1 MTAPWWYWAFLVV
14 NVALGAF
21 SQLLPLYA
29 YFLGASAGEVGL
41 LAAVGS
47 ATNIV
52 ASLFWGKLA
61 DLSPRRRP
69 LVLFGFWGITVCYAL
84 LAFLTRRNTLFPL
97 NAAATFLWMAA
108 GTAATLLVLTAFP
121 RERWEREIGRFNAY
135 SGIGWTIGLI
145 LGALWTTVLA
155 RLVGEGWALR
165 SLALMIALVA
175 GLAGFLAL
183 RSLPEPRSS
192 TKRTGFL
199 DWTLGVGTFVVE
211 RLRYGPT
218 YLVEALNPRQ
228 ILRFLQGRTAFGPEL
243 VLCYY
248 GELLSFVGFAL
259 VFAPFPVFLR
269 QKLNWPNQWVF
280 ALYVAHH
287 AIGIFAYAW
296 ARRAI
301 ALWGHR
307 PALAFALLV
316 RVGIFVGFA
325 AVGRGGGP
333 WLLPLLFALAG
344 ITWSF
349 FQLSTT
355 ALVSRLAPGELR
367 GQGLG
372 LYNAVAGLGNVIGAA
387 LGGYLADAF
396 GYAAPFLSGAA
407 LLFLTLPIFL
417 VEGRP
422 SS

>member
-1 MTAPWWYWAFLVV
+1 MSAPRWYWAFLVV

-61 DLSPRRRP
+61 DRTPRRRP
-69 LVLFGFWGITVCYAL
+69 LVLLGFWGIAACYAL
-84 LAFLTRRNTLFPL
+84 LAFLSRRGALFPL

-108 GTAATLLVLTAFP
+108 GTAATLLVLHAFP
-121 RERWEREIGRFNAY
+121 HERWEREIGRFNAF
-135 SGIGWTIGLI
+135 GGVGWTAGLI
-145 LGALWTTVLA
+145 LGALWTTALA
-155 RLVGEGWALR
+155 RLVGEGWGLR
-165 SLALMIALVA
+165 SLALMLALVA
-175 GLAGFLAL
+175 GFAGFLAF
-183 RSLPEPRSS
+183 RSLPEPRAVR
-192 TKRTGFL
+192 RTSFL
-199 DWTLGVGTFVVE
+199 DWTSGIGTFVVE

-218 YLVEALNPRQ
+218 YLLEALSPRQ

-269 QKLNWPNQWVF
+269 QKLGWPNEGVF

-287 AIGIFAYAW
+287 AIGIFAYEW

-301 ALWGHR
+301 ASWGHR

-316 RVGIFVGFA
+316 RVGIFAGFA
-325 AVGRGGGP
+325 AVGRGASP
-333 WLLPLLFALAG
+333 WILPLLFALAG
-344 ITWSF
+344 VTWSF

-355 ALVSRLAPGELR
+355 ALVSRLAPAELR

-417 VEGRP
+417 VESRP
-422 SS
+422 AP

>member
-1 MTAPWWYWAFLVV
+1 MSAPGWYWAFLVV

-29 YFLGASAGEVGL
+29 YFLGAGAGEVGL

-47 ATNIV
+47 ATHIV
-52 ASLFWGKLA
+52 ASLFWGKFA
-61 DLSPRRRP
+61 DLSARRRP
-69 LVLFGFWGITVCYAL
+69 LVVLGFWGVAACYAL
-84 LAFLTRRNTLFPL
+84 LAFLARRGALFPL
-97 NAAATFLWMAA
+97 NAGATFLWMAA
-108 GTAATLLVLTAFP
+108 GTAATLLVLSAFP
-121 RERWEREIGRFNAY
+121 RERWEREIGRFNAF
-135 SGIGWTIGLI
+135 GGVGWTVGLI
-145 LGALWTTVLA
+145 LGAVWTTLLA
-155 RLVGEGWALR
+155 RFVGEGWGLR
-165 SLALMIALVA
+165 SLALLIALVA
-175 GLAGFLAL
+175 GLSGFLAL
-183 RSLPEPRSS
+183 RSLPEPRA
-192 TKRTGFL
+192 KGRAGFW
-199 DWTLGVGTFVVE
+199 DWTLGLGTYVVE

-218 YLVEALNPRQ
+218 YLLEALSPRQ
-228 ILRFLQGRTAFGPEL
+228 LLRFLQGRTAFGPEL

-269 QKLNWPNQWVF
+269 QKLGWPNELVF

-287 AIGIFAYAW
+287 ALGIFAYDW

-301 ALWGHR
+301 AGWGHR

-316 RVGIFVGFA
+316 RVGIFAGFA
-325 AVGRGGGP
+325 AVGRGATP

-349 FQLSTT
+349 FQLATT
-355 ALVSRLAPGELR
+355 ALVSRLAPAELR
-367 GQGLG
+367 GQSLG

-422 SS
+422 SP

>member
-1 MTAPWWYWAFLVV
+1 MSAPGWYWAFLAV

-29 YFLGASAGEVGL
+29 YFLGAGAGEVGL

-47 ATNIV
+47 ATHIV
-52 ASLFWGKLA
+52 ASLFWGKFA
-61 DLSPRRRP
+61 DLSARRRP
-69 LVLFGFWGITVCYAL
+69 LVLLGFWGVAACYAL
-84 LAFLTRRNTLFPL
+84 LAFLARRGALFPL
-97 NAAATFLWMAA
+97 NAGATFLWMAA
-108 GTAATLLVLTAFP
+108 GTAATLLVLSAFP
-121 RERWEREIGRFNAY
+121 RERWEREIGRFNAF
-135 SGIGWTIGLI
+135 GGVGWTAGLI
-145 LGALWTTVLA
+145 LGAVWTTLLA
-155 RLVGEGWALR
+155 RFVGEGWGLR
-165 SLALMIALVA
+165 SLALLLALVA
-175 GLAGFLAL
+175 GLSGLLAL
-183 RSLPEPRSS
+183 RSLPEPRAQG
-192 TKRTGFL
+192 RAGFW
-199 DWTLGVGTFVVE
+199 DWTLGLGTYVVE

-218 YLVEALNPRQ
+218 YLLEALSPRQ
-228 ILRFLQGRTAFGPEL
+228 LLRFLQGRTAFGPEL

-269 QKLNWPNQWVF
+269 QKLGWPNELVF

-287 AIGIFAYAW
+287 ALGIFAYDW

-301 ALWGHR
+301 AGWGHR

-316 RVGIFVGFA
+316 RVGIFAGFA
-325 AVGRGGGP
+325 AVGRGATP

-349 FQLSTT
+349 FQLATT
-355 ALVSRLAPGELR
+355 ALVSRLAPAELR
-367 GQGLG
+367 GQSLG

-422 SS
+422 SP

>member
-1 MTAPWWYWAFLVV
+1 MTAPRWYWAFLVV

-61 DLSPRRRP
+61 DVSPRRRP
-69 LVLFGFWGITVCYAL
+69 LVLLGFWGISACYAL
-84 LAFLTRRNTLFPL
+84 LAFLTRRSALFPL
-97 NAAATFLWMAA
+97 NAGATFLWMAA

-121 RERWEREIGRFNAY
+121 KDRWEREIGRFNAY
-135 SGIGWTIGLI
+135 GGVGWTMGLV
-145 LGALWTTVLA
+145 LGALWTTMLT
-155 RLVGEGWALR
+155 RFVGEGWGLR
-165 SLALMIALVA
+165 SLALVVALIAGVA
-175 GLAGFLAL
+175 GLLAL

-192 TKRTGFL
+192 PRRTSFL
-199 DWTLGVGTFVVE
+199 DWTSGVGTFVVE

-218 YLVEALNPRQ
+218 HLVEALNPRQ
-228 ILRFLQGRTAFGPEL
+228 LLRFLQGRTAFGPEL

-269 QKLNWPNQWVF
+269 KNLGWPNEWVF

-287 AIGIFAYAW
+287 AIGIFAYEW

-301 ALWGHR
+301 ASWGHR

-325 AVGRGGGP
+325 AVGKGKGAG
-333 WLLPLLFALAG
+333 LLPLLFALAG

-349 FQLSTT
+349 FQLATT
-355 ALVSRLAPGELR
+355 ALVSRLAPAELR

-387 LGGYLADAF
+387 LGGYLADGF

-417 VEGRP
+417 VESRP
-422 SS
+422 PS